1 MATGVMVTGLVIGV
15 NHIAGTASAGGNC
28 GEGYVEKSGVC
39 VEELPAGMPYTTGES
54 QSTPTKHKSEP
65 GQSVVVTPTPT
76 PVATPA
82 PTPVTALV
90 DMPGFIS
97 NMCPYPK
104 LTVLESK
111 DPVKWKCVELPY
123 ADTPTPD
130 EPISEP
136 AKEVTEEENEEFNK
150 NLKKDLILKVTQT
163 AYGPDILLTDKGSQD
178 TGNGL
183 PANPTSDIEPILDKL
198 KSYQALNTECNR
210 RRQLIGSVYTG
221 NEANAFCDG
230 VKYAQDSIMQSIL
243 ESNK

>member
-1 MATGVMVTGLVIGV
+1 MATGVMVTGLVVGV
-15 NHIAGTASAGGNC
+15 NHIAGTASAGGVEAGC
-28 GEGYVEKSGVC
+28 DEGYVEKSGVC

-65 GQSVVVTPTPT
+65 GKPVVENPVTPET
-76 PVATPA
+76 TPA
-82 PTPVTALV
+82 PTPIPIGQSVA
-90 DMPGFIS
+90 
-97 NMCPYPK
+97 MCPFPQ
-104 LTVLESK
+104 LTVLLENS
-111 DPVKWKCVELPY
+111 PPKWKCVEQPY